1 MKAMR
6 RRIALPKHCVRNPRE
21 PSCFAK
27 LWSAHASSRRFSTL
41 LHCVNINSPFRND
54 EEAGGLRDY
63 FHRLAWRVSEV
74 AQRKTQLYDE
84 HVRLGAKMVPFSGW
98 LMPVQYTGIVE
109 EHRAVR
115 NSVGIFDI
123 SHMGQFIVDGAGAR
137 EWLNTMLTNNINK
150 LDVGTGQYS
159 FLLNE
164 RGGIIDD
171 LIVYRIGD
179 QNFLLVVNAARTEAD
194 FAWLQK
200 HLPAVAAAV
209 SAANTVQIDN
219 RSANFGGVAIQG
231 PRVVELFRAVFGEG
245 VQPPSRNEIV
255 DVPFDATTVS
265 VARTGYTGEDGIE
278 VFFAAT
284 DAVKLWNAAL
294 EKGKPLGIKPCGL
307 GARDTLRLEMCYPL
321 NGSDLSPERNPIEA
335 GLGFFVDL
343 AKPNFIGRD
352 ALLKTKQIGPREKLV
367 AFRMKEKGPPPRPH
381 YAVVQNDE
389 RIGEVTSGTLSPSL
403 NWGMGMA
410 YVSSAH
416 AKIGAEIAIEIRG
429 QRFPAIIE
437 KKPLY
442 KKSAV

>member
-1 MKAMR
+1 
-6 RRIALPKHCVRNPRE
+6 
-21 PSCFAK
+21 
-27 LWSAHASSRRFSTL
+27 
-41 LHCVNINSPFRND
+41 
-54 EEAGGLRDY
+54 
-63 FHRLAWRVSEV
+63 VSEV
-74 AQRKTQLYDE
+74 AQRKTPLYDE

-109 EHRAVR
+109 EHQAVR

-137 EWLNTMLTNNINK
+137 EWLNTMLTNNIDK
-150 LDVGTGQYS
+150 LD
-159 FLLNE
+159 
-164 RGGIIDD
+164 
-171 LIVYRIGD
+171 IGD
-179 QNFLLVVNAARTEAD
+179 QKFLLVVNAARTEAD
-194 FAWLQK
+194 FAWLQQ

-294 EKGKPLGIKPCGL
+294 EKGKPFGIKPCGL

-352 ALLKTKQIGPREKLV
+352 ALLKTKEIGPREKLV
-367 AFRMKEKGPPPRPH
+367 AFRMKDKGPPPRPH
-381 YAVVQNDE
+381 YAVFENGE

-403 NWGMGMA
+403 NWGVGMA
-410 YVSSAH
+410 YVSTAH

-442 KKSAV
+442 KKSAS